1 MDGITLS
8 AMLPALI
15 LIVWACALLIIDLFV
30 PRKWE
35 AITAQLAAVGIL
47 GALLVCLLQTG
58 GQIVSPDGMIVAD
71 GYAAFL
77 QVLFLF
83 SGLIAIAQA
92 YDYIR
97 RTGIER
103 GEYYILLLFTLA
115 GMLIMAQSTNLVMIF
130 LALEVLSIPLYVLSG
145 FARPELASEES
156 ALKYFLLGAFAS
168 GFFAFGIAM
177 VYGGTGFVGFE
188 EIVSVLSAQEAD
200 LTLVLIGAG
209 MILVGLGFK
218 VAAVPFH
225 MWTPDV
231 YEGAPSSV
239 TSFMSVGAKVAGFA
253 ALLRVFVAAFPD
265 LAASW
270 GAVIA
275 VLASATMIW
284 GNIAAIAQNNIKRM
298 LAYSSIAHAGYMLMI
313 LPAAASEGVAASA
326 VSGAIYYL
334 LAYAVANLGAWGV
347 VITLEKQE
355 AKGLEL
361 DDYNGLF
368 SRSPWLA
375 AAMTIFLLSL
385 TGVPPTVGFT
395 GKFFI
400 FKAVLDADLVWLAL
414 IGVAASLVS
423 AFYYLRVV
431 INMFMKPGEPEIRR
445 SVLLQATVWVTALAT
460 LLLGIFPGSVLALAE
475 KATMWLP

>member
-1 MDGITLS
+1 MLS

-15 LIVWACALLIIDLFV
+15 LIVWACALLLIDLFI

-35 AITAQLAAVGIL
+35 AITAQLAAVGIVA
-47 GALLVCLLQTG
+47 ALLVGLLQTSA
-58 GQIVSPDGMIVAD
+58 QVISPDGMIVAD
-71 GYAAFL
+71 GFAGFL
-77 QVLFLF
+77 QVLFLL

-92 YDYIR
+92 FDYIR

-103 GEYYILLLFTLA
+103 GEYYVLLLFTLA
-115 GMLIMAQSTNLVMIF
+115 GMLIMSQATNLVMIF

-145 FARPELASEES
+145 FARPKPASEES
-156 ALKYFLLGAFAS
+156 ALKYFLLGAFSS
-168 GFFAFGIAM
+168 GFLAFGIAL
-177 VYGGTGFVGFE
+177 VYGATASVGFE
-188 EIVSVLSAQEAD
+188 GIAQVVRAQEAEMA
-200 LTLVLIGAG
+200 LLLSGAG

-239 TSFMSVGAKVAGFA
+239 TAFMSVGAKVAGFA
-253 ALLRVFVAAFPD
+253 ALLRVFITAFPD
-265 LAASW
+265 LAGTW
-270 GAVIA
+270 GLLVAVIA
-275 VLASATMIW
+275 AATMIW

-313 LPAAASEGVAASA
+313 LPAAAKAGVTASA
-326 VSGAIYYL
+326 ITGAVFYL
-334 LAYAVANLGAWGV
+334 MAYGVANLGAWGV
-347 VITLEKQE
+347 VITLEKKE
-355 AKGLEL
+355 AHGLKL

-375 AAMTIFLLSL
+375 VAMAVFLLSL
-385 TGVPPTVGFT
+385 TGVPPTVGFS

-400 FKAVLDADLVWLAL
+400 FKAVLDADLLWLAL
-414 IGVAASLVS
+414 IGIATSLVS

-431 INMFMKPGEPEIRR
+431 VNMFMKPGEPELRR
-445 SVLLQATVWVTALAT
+445 NVWLQATVWITALAT
-460 LLLGIFPGSVLALAE
+460 LLLGIFPGTVLALAE
-475 KATMWLP
+475 KASMWLP